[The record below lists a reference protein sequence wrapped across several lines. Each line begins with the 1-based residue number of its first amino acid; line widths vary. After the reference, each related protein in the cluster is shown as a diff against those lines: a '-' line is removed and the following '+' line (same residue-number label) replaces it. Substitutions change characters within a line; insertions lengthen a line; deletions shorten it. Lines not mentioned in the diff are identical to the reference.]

1 MYRAVSDYGQSSQ
14 YPARASYLCLFRYEK
29 RAKTLEDKLVS
40 LTAQVAQLQVS
51 ASVTDLC

>member
-1 MYRAVSDYGQSSQ
+1 MYRAVSDYGQSNQ